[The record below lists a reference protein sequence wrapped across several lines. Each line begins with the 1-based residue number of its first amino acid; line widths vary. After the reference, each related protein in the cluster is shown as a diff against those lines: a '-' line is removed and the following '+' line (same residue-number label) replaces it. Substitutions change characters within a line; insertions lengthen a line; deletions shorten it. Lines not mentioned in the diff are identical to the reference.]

1 MRFEIAFMTH
11 ISSTSNVEFFGK
23 IEDIPNNIWDDLS
36 CDQNVYLSK
45 AYLNCIEKNHD
56 SVLFSYIVMYDSNRR
71 PIAFSTIQIVDFYLD
86 SVNDSMEDF
95 VVKIKNIL
103 RKLGVFPDRK
113 AIKLL
118 ISGNLFVSGEHGIFI
133 NTKKDKHQ
141 IIKQLCKGLL
151 RFVNED
157 KNLIESIDAFM
168 LKDFLDESLFIINEL
183 KQFNYHPF
191 SVEPNMKLKLDPKWL
206 GLADYLEAIKTKFR
220 VKAKK
225 ALNQSSDLEA
235 KDISAKEIGSYLPD
249 MISLYEKVA
258 NSATFNLT
266 HFNLNTYQD
275 LKDKFGEKYIIRCYF
290 LENKIVGFLS
300 GIENQNFLDAH
311 FVGIDY
317 KFNRNYA
324 IYQRML
330 YDFIEIGISKKLKGI
345 NFGRTA
351 SEIKSSVGAE
361 PENLTIYLRHRKR
374 FTNKLLKLFL
384 FHVQPTPFHQ
394 KFPFKKTVYEK

>member
-1 MRFEIAFMTH
+1 MTYT
-11 ISSTSNVEFFGK
+11 SSTSNVEFFGK
-23 IEDIPNNIWDDLS
+23 IEDIPNKIWDDLC

-45 AYLNCIEKNHD
+45 EYLSCIEKNHT
-56 SVLFSYIVMYDSNRR
+56 SVSFSYMILYNSNRR
-71 PIAFSTIQIVDFYLD
+71 PIAFSIIQIVDFYLD
-86 SVNDSMEDF
+86 GVNDSIEDF
-95 VVKIKNIL
+95 VLRIKKIL
-103 RKLGVFPDRK
+103 RKLGVFPDK
-113 AIKLL
+113 KPIKLL

-133 NTKKDKHQ
+133 KPKEDKRQ
-141 IIKQLCKGLL
+141 VIKQLSKALL
-151 RFVNED
+151 GFVSEN
-157 KNLIESIDAFM
+157 KNLAKSIDAFM
-168 LKDFLDESLFIINEL
+168 LKDFLDESLFITNEL
-183 KQFNYHPF
+183 KRFNYHPF
-191 SVEPNMKLKLDPKWL
+191 SVEPNMELKLNPKWSNFD
-206 GLADYLEAIKTKFR
+206 DYLGAMKTKFR

-225 ALNQSSDLEA
+225 ALSQSSDLEV
-235 KDISAKEIGSYLPD
+235 KDISAKEIDSYLPD

-275 LKDKFGEKYIIRCYF
+275 LKEKFGEYYFIRCYF
-290 LENKIVGFLS
+290 LEGKMVGFLS
-300 GIENQNFLDAH
+300 GIENHDYLDAH

-317 KFNRNYA
+317 KYNRTYA

-330 YDFIEIGISKKLKGI
+330 YDYIQHGIAKKLKGI

-394 KFPFKKTVYEK
+394 KFPFKNSIHEK